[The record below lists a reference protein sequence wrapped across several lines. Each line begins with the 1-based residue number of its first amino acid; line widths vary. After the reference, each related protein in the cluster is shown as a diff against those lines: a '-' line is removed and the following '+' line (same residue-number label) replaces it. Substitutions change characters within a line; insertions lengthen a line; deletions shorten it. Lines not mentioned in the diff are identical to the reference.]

1 MQNEKRCDLKQ
12 SSISKS
18 CLEGSREDLS
28 FKRNLLIS
36 APELATLST
45 GSVLPM
51 STCPKSPRGQSH
63 DGSSEDL
70 IEKAAKQVESELIQ
84 MTLKG
89 PASHSRFKFKSLRK
103 KATIM

>member
-1 MQNEKRCDLKQ
+1 MQNKNKKVRFEAVIHFKIRLGRQ
-12 SSISKS
+12 G
-18 CLEGSREDLS
+18 GSEL
-28 FKRNLLIS
+28 KRNLLIS

-63 DGSSEDL
+63 DGSNEDL

>member
-1 MQNEKRCDLKQ
+1 MKR

-63 DGSSEDL
+63 DGSNEDL